1 MVVVVVV
8 VVVAAQRRLSMTNN
22 KRFTIAVVLLL
33 SGCVYNTRSRVDQ
46 SVSELTSHSYDQQA
60 PAPAATPPATPAV
73 APATPPVNQGASAP
87 PRAGTD
93 VRTVAWLQGET
104 TTAMSQWRPA
114 NELAA
119 DPEHRVP
126 DQPAIQP
133 LAGQQPPER
142 HVDLDIPPQV
152 PGSEAR
158 RIQVSKDPA
167 ARQREIE
174 RLYPPLPPLDVE
186 PIPLAGPG
194 GRPFTLADLQHIAA
208 VNSPQLK
215 QAASDV
221 EAARGNML
229 QANAY
234 PNPTVSYQ
242 FTPSNNGSTPGCDGV
257 GIDQTIK
264 TAGKLRLQTAAAEMA
279 LHTAELALRRAR
291 SDLSTR
297 VRNAYFAVLV
307 AKETV
312 RVNRALAH
320 FTDEVYRLQANLLSG
335 GFAAPYEPA
344 ALRAQAFTARL
355 AYRQSIQTYYYAWK
369 QLVST
374 INVRQLP
381 LSEVGGRVDSSIP
394 YYDYDAILAYVLR
407 NHTDVLTAQNGIEA
421 ARYNLKLA
429 QVTPIPDV
437 DVNMGVYKDYS
448 LAPKQTI
455 PTLTLGI
462 PLPVWDRNK
471 GAIMAAEGA
480 LVRASEEP
488 HRVEMNLTNTL
499 AAAYMNYKNNL
510 EALEYYRR
518 YILPDQV
525 RAYRGAYDRRQI
537 DPNASFGDVV
547 SAQQTLAADV
557 TTYLATLGQVWT
569 SVTSVADLIQTDDL
583 FEYARPQAVP
593 ALPDLDHLPALPC
606 CHPSASPL
614 GVGAVAPSGAIPA
627 PESFPATEPIQ
638 RSSRN
643 APAVS
648 TGSQGG

>member
-1 MVVVVVV
+1 
-8 VVVAAQRRLSMTNN
+8 MTRY
-22 KRFTIAVVLLL
+22 KHLTITVVLLL

-46 SVSELTSHSYDQQA
+46 SVGELSSHSYDQQ
-60 PAPAATPPATPAV
+60 PPGQVSPPATRPAAPAV
-73 APATPPVNQGASAP
+73 PSPSAGASAA
-87 PRAGTD
+87 PRQAMD
-93 VRTVAWLQGET
+93 VRTVAWLQGE
-104 TTAMSQWRPA
+104 PA
-114 NELAA
+114 INQLAA
-119 DPEHRVP
+119 DQ
-126 DQPAIQP
+126 QPAD
-133 LAGQQPPER
+133 QQPVPLPVQR
-142 HVDLDIPPQV
+142 PRLDLNIPAAV

-158 RIQVSKDPA
+158 RIELSKDPA
-167 ARQREIE
+167 AKQREIE
-174 RLYPPLPPLDVE
+174 QLFPVLPPLVAE
-186 PIPLAGPG
+186 PIPLPGPG
-194 GRPFTLADLQHIAA
+194 GRPFNLSDFQQTAV

-215 QAASDV
+215 QAAADV
-221 EAARGNML
+221 ETARGNMI
-229 QANAY
+229 QAGAY
-234 PNPTVSYQ
+234 PNPTLSYQ
-242 FTPSNNGSTPGCDGV
+242 FQPSSNGDTPGTDGV

-264 TAGKLRLQTAAAEMA
+264 TGGKLRLQSAAAEMA
-279 LHTAELALRRAR
+279 LHNAELALRRAR
-291 SDLSTR
+291 SDLATQ

-312 RVNRALAH
+312 RVNKALAH
-320 FTDEVYRLQANLLSG
+320 FTDEVYHLQANLLAG

-344 ALRAQAFTARL
+344 ALRAQAFAARL
-355 AYRQSIQTYYYAWK
+355 AYRQSIQTYIYAWK

-381 LSEVGGRVDSSIP
+381 LSEVGGRVDSAIP

-437 DVNMGVYKDYS
+437 DVNMAVAKDYS
-448 LAPKQTI
+448 DAPHQTC
-455 PTLTLGI
+455 PTLTLGV

-480 LVRASEEP
+480 LIRASEEP

-499 AAAYMNYKNNL
+499 ATAYMNYKTNL

-537 DPNASFGDVV
+537 DPNAAFGDVV

-557 TTYLATLGQVWT
+557 TTYLQTLGQVWT

-593 ALPDLDHLPALPC
+593 ALPDLEHLAPLPC

-614 GVGAVAPSGAIPA
+614 GAGGAIPV
-627 PESFPATEPIQ
+627 PGSLPATEPNQ
-638 RSSRN
+638 RPIPN